1 MAMSGVALDSECKLV
16 YDEVQSKKKHR
27 YVTFKIVED
36 KAIKVDKIGTRES
49 TYDEFLTDLCAKD
62 GEADDCR
69 YAIYDFEFVVQSA
82 GAEASNRSKLILI
95 SWCPDTARI
104 KKKMIYSASFET
116 LKKAFTGVQKIVQA
130 NGEDEI
136 QKNNVEAELINA
148 ARS

>member
-1 MAMSGVALDSECKLV
+1 MGDKVGPREAD
-16 YDEVQSKKKHR
+16 YD
-27 YVTFKIVED
+27 TFL
-36 KAIKVDKIGTRES
+36 G
-49 TYDEFLTDLCAKD
+49 DLIAKD

-69 YAIYDFEFVVQSA
+69 YAIYDFEFTVQTQ
-82 GAEASNRSKLILI
+82 GTEALNRSKLILI
-95 SWCPDTARI
+95 SWCPDTAKI
-104 KKKMIYSASFET
+104 KKKMVYSASFDS

>member
-1 MAMSGVALDSECKLV
+1 MAMSGVALDSECKMI

-27 YVTFKIVED
+27 YVTFKIENE
-36 KAIKVDKIGTRES
+36 KAIKVDKIGTRDS
-49 TYDEFLTDLCAKD
+49 TYEEFLTDVMAKD

-69 YAIYDFEFVVQSA
+69 YAIYDFEYVVTSA
-82 GAEASNRSKLILI
+82 GAENSNRSKLILI

-116 LKKAFTGVQKIVQA
+116 LKRAFTGVQKIIQA

-136 QKNNVEAELINA
+136 QKSNVEEELIKA

>member
-1 MAMSGVALDSECKLV
+1 
-16 YDEVQSKKKHR
+16 
-27 YVTFKIVED
+27 
-36 KAIKVDKIGTRES
+36 
-49 TYDEFLTDLCAKD
+49 
-62 GEADDCR
+62 
-69 YAIYDFEFVVQSA
+69 
-82 GAEASNRSKLILI
+82 LILI

>member
-1 MAMSGVALDSECKLV
+1 MIELLF
-16 YDEVQSKKKHR
+16 Y
-27 YVTFKIVED
+27 Y
-36 KAIKVDKIGTRES
+36 
-49 TYDEFLTDLCAKD
+49 Y
-62 GEADDCR
+62 
-69 YAIYDFEFVVQSA
+69 
-82 GAEASNRSKLILI
+82 RSKLILI

>member
-1 MAMSGVALDSECKLV
+1 MIFF
-16 YDEVQSKKKHR
+16 YH
-27 YVTFKIVED
+27 Y
-36 KAIKVDKIGTRES
+36 
-49 TYDEFLTDLCAKD
+49 
-62 GEADDCR
+62 
-69 YAIYDFEFVVQSA
+69 
-82 GAEASNRSKLILI
+82 RSKLILI

>member
-1 MAMSGVALDSECKLV
+1 M
-16 YDEVQSKKKHR
+16 
-27 YVTFKIVED
+27 
-36 KAIKVDKIGTRES
+36 
-49 TYDEFLTDLCAKD
+49 
-62 GEADDCR
+62 
-69 YAIYDFEFVVQSA
+69 
-82 GAEASNRSKLILI
+82 ILI

>member
-36 KAIKVDKIGTRES
+36 KAIKVDKVRKSRNYESFCQHFYIQLLFFQIGTRES

-82 GAEASNRSKLILI
+82 GAEASNR
-95 SWCPDTARI
+95 
-104 KKKMIYSASFET
+104 
-116 LKKAFTGVQKIVQA
+116 
-130 NGEDEI
+130 
-136 QKNNVEAELINA
+136 
-148 ARS
+148 